1 MDPSP
6 LTLGVLTQMLTPAVL
21 ISACGALILSTSMRL
36 GRVVDR
42 VRALSDSFEELAH
55 TDAHVDLREE
65 RQVLLFDLLDKLTSR
80 ARLLGRSITAFYVTL
95 GVFVATSVT
104 LGVVSVTEGHR
115 WLPVVLT
122 WSGLGCLLYGCV
134 LLIMEARLALAGLH
148 AEMDF
153 LWKLGQRHA
162 PAEAARPRR
171 GLSRLTRRQP
181 PSRSGLGD

>member
-1 MDPSP
+1 MDPAP

-21 ISACGALILSTSMRL
+21 ISACGALILSTSIRL

-42 VRALSDSFEELAH
+42 VRALSDSFEALVH
-55 TDAHVDLREE
+55 TETHGEFRDE

-95 GVFVATSVT
+95 GVFVSTSVS
-104 LGVVSVTEGHR
+104 LGVISVTRGYG
-115 WLPVVLT
+115 WVPVALT
-122 WSGLGCLLYGCV
+122 WSGLACLLYGCV
-134 LLIMEARLALAGLH
+134 LLILEARLALAGLH

-162 PAEAARPRR
+162 PAQAAR
-171 GLSRLTRRQP
+171 SRWRLAEKLTRRK
-181 PSRSGLGD
+181 PSRTGLGD